1 MLSTFR
7 LTSAANFVAEKGLSR
22 DYQTFGLSIGGL
34 LMNSAG
40 KEA

>member
-7 LTSAANFVAEKGLSR
+7 LTSDANFVAEKGLSR
-22 DYQTFGLSIGGL
+22 DYQTFDLLIGGFL
-34 LMNSAG
+34 WVAAV